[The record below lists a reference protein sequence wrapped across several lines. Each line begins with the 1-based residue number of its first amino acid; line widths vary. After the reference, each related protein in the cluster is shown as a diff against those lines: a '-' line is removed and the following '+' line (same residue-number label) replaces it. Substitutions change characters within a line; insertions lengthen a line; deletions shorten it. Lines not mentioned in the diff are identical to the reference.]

1 VATLVVRGAAPSEV
15 LWAVTRELGRL
26 LDADYAWVSRFE
38 CGHTECHLADW
49 HDPDLPSIGVPF
61 GGRWPMWNDIVLADM
76 YAEMYHTGG
85 PVRRTYTSASIPS
98 AVGDWLEFRGIGQ
111 VVTCPIIVGGLIWGK
126 VAVGLLGSR
135 TAPNDI
141 EERMGQFVELVACTI
156 AQAEYRAELISSRAR
171 LVTASD
177 ETRRRIERDLHDG
190 AQQRLIALGL
200 ALREAEE
207 NAPGEDDALR
217 RSLSNAASYLSEALA
232 QLQEISRGLHPA
244 ILKQKGL
251 GAAIKGLTRRSPVPT
266 EVRIGIDQ
274 RLPDRI
280 EIIVY
285 YVVSEALTNV
295 LKHADAS
302 NVHIDLS
309 RNEQGVRLA
318 IRDDGV
324 GGADL
329 RGGTGLIGLKD
340 RVEAV
345 EGTIEMS
352 SPIGGG
358 TALLIDIPPHALEE
372 P

>member
-1 VATLVVRGAAPSEV
+1 VATLAVRGTAPSEV
-15 LWAVTRELGRL
+15 FWVVACELGRL
-26 LDADYAWVSRFE
+26 LHADYAWISRFE
-38 CGHTECHLADW
+38 SDHTECHLADW
-49 HDPDLPSIGVPF
+49 HDPDLPEIGVPF
-61 GGRWPMWNDIVLADM
+61 GGRWPMWDDIILAEM
-76 YAEMYHTGG
+76 YAEMYRTGR
-85 PVRRTYTSASIPS
+85 PVRSTYTSASTPS
-98 AVGDWLEFRGIGQ
+98 VVGDWLRARGVGQ
-111 VVTCPIIVGGLIWGK
+111 VVTCPVIVDGRIWGK
-126 VAVGLLGSR
+126 VAVGFLGSR
-135 TAPNDI
+135 VAPDDI
-141 EERMGQFVELVACTI
+141 EERMGEFVKLVACTI
-156 AQAEYRAELISSRAR
+156 MQAEYRAELISSRAR

-177 ETRRRIERDLHDG
+177 ETRRHIERDLHDG

-200 ALREAEE
+200 ALREAEA
-207 NAPGEDDALR
+207 NAPAEDDALR
-217 RSLSNAASYLSEALA
+217 QSLSNAADHLSGALA
-232 QLQEISRGLHPA
+232 QLQEICRGLHPA
-244 ILKQKGL
+244 IMKQKGL

-266 EVRIGIDQ
+266 ELRIGIDQ

-302 NVHIDLS
+302 NVYIDLS
-309 RNEQGVRLA
+309 RNERGVHLA

-345 EGTIEMS
+345 EGTIEVS

-358 TALLIDIPPHALEE
+358 TSLRISIPSHALEDT
-372 P
+372 